1 MRAMYMDF
9 TGRERTSFTQ
19 NSILTR
25 ETSWPTSQNTSWFR
39 PPTTYMW
46 FKGMKYKRTENVD
59 IRAVDEGRD
68 GGPTRRYP
76 VIDAISIGSDFNI
89 QQMEGQVESW
99 GSHPSVRFLFGA
111 TESDDA
117 ETLCYEGKKEFVVEI
132 ARYCRFR
139 NYNSSLKPI
148 RSRFPILKWL
158 YLQNKTRGWLCA
170 QKRFA
175 HAIGKVGKFY
185 REGGPDFLPDY
196 LFIQDD
202 DTWYGIQALVDFLSQ
217 RSQETPYVAAGCLI
231 HWPVYTVNFS
241 FPYGGFGTM
250 FNKKAIER
258 LIKPI
263 FCEKPSIDAHT
274 RKVCSRL
281 QENLVGENIAFE
293 EGMSISDLMDR
304 HATMHAYRKY
314 KTWKDPGYCML
325 GDWVIGYYA
334 NYYELGSRE
343 NELLEYLHMDRS
355 LGYFY
360 YDNERS
366 CLNTDLETCRNST
379 TKYACHRLDPAA
391 MKELHLAVSNST

>member
-1 MRAMYMDF
+1 
-9 TGRERTSFTQ
+9 
-19 NSILTR
+19 
-25 ETSWPTSQNTSWFR
+25 
-39 PPTTYMW
+39 MW
-46 FKGMKYKRTENVD
+46 YKGMKYMRAENVD
-59 IRAVDEGRD
+59 IHTTVDEGSYGESKRSI
-68 GGPTRRYP
+68 YP
-76 VIDAISIGSDFNI
+76 VIDAISIGSNFNI
-89 QQMEGQVESW
+89 PQMDGQAQSW
-99 GSHPSVRFLFGA
+99 GSHPSIRFMFGA
-111 TESDDA
+111 TESDDS
-117 ETLCYEGKKEFVVEI
+117 ETFCSHGKNEFVVEV

-139 NYNSSLKPI
+139 NYNNSSLKPI

-175 HAIGKVGKFY
+175 HAMGKVGEFY

-202 DTWYGIQALVDFLSQ
+202 DYGMQALVNFLSQ

-250 FNKKAIER
+250 FNKLAIER

-263 FCEKPSIDAHT
+263 FCKTPTDNRHT
-274 RKVCSRL
+274 QKVCSRL
-281 QENLVGENIAFE
+281 QENLAGESIAFE
-293 EGMSISDLMDR
+293 EGMSISDLMHR
-304 HATMHAYRKY
+304 HATMHEYRKY

-343 NELLEYLHMDRS
+343 NEFLEYLHMDKS

-360 YDNERS
+360 YENERS
-366 CLNTDLETCRNST
+366 CLNIDLETCRQSE
-379 TKYACHRLDPAA
+379 TKYACHRIDPAA
-391 MKELHLAVSNST
+391 MRELHLATNSST